1 MMKKFFSKNKTILL
15 TLGGIALI
23 LFLTSAN
30 KKKKKA
36 AGQTPSDPAAVKREG
51 FPLKYGSRGKY
62 VRALQRW
69 LNAKKAEGVADF
81 GANLVIDGKFGD
93 KTLTALRLIWNEV
106 EGYPVRE
113 VNEVQYLA
121 NDIHLYE

>member
-15 TLGGIALI
+15 TLGGVALI

-30 KKKKKA
+30 KKKKA
-36 AGQTPSDPAAVKREG
+36 AGQTPSDPADVKREG

-69 LNAKKAEGVADF
+69 LNAKKAAGVADF
-81 GANLVIDGKFGD
+81 GVNLVVDGKFGD

>member
-1 MMKKFFSKNKTILL
+1 MMKKFLSKNKTILL

-23 LFLTSAN
+23 LFLTSASR
-30 KKKKKA
+30 KKKKA
-36 AGQTPSDPAAVKREG
+36 AGQTPSDPTAVKREG
-51 FPLKYGSRGKY
+51 FPLKYGSRGRY

-69 LNAKKAEGVADF
+69 LNAKKAAGVADF

-93 KTLTALRLIWNEV
+93 KTLSALRIIWNEV